1 MIYASRFLRLED
13 PPMQGPDV
21 KDLQEE
27 LKNIGFYPGA
37 VDGSYGKVTQ
47 AAVIQFQL
55 SISRPADGVVGPDTW
70 NQLALRNIHQPVVTS
85 ITAYD
90 LPSIYIDTVK
100 RRLKFSSASLNKTYK
115 VAVGKPS
122 TPSPLGN
129 WVIVQKALN
138 PGGPFGVRWMR
149 LSVPWGGY
157 GIHGTNNPSS
167 IGKAVSHGCI
177 RMYNEDVIEVY
188 DRTPIGTPVTIVG
201 SSYADRNMKKGDSGS
216 DVAEVQKMLKKLGY
230 YNSKIDGYFGSLTE
244 QAVRRFQA
252 DKNLQVDGI
261 VGPQTIYELQK
272 AYDLAQNDQQP

>member
-21 KDLQEE
+21 REVQEI
-27 LKNIGFYPGA
+27 LSSLGFYMGA
-37 VDGSYGKVTQ
+37 VDGSFGTVTA
-47 AAVIQFQL
+47 AAVIKFQQ
-55 SISRPADGVVGPDTW
+55 SVFIAADGVVGPYTW
-70 NQLALRNIHQPVVTS
+70 NQLALRNTPKLMTVQRI
-85 ITAYD
+85 AYS
-90 LPSIYIDTVK
+90 LPSIYIDTDK
-100 RRLKFSSASLNKTYK
+100 RKLTFSSDSLNKTYK

-129 WVIVQKALN
+129 WTIVQKALD

-177 RMYNEDVIEVY
+177 RMYNEQVIEVY

-201 SSYADRNMKKGDSGS
+201 KAYRNRNMKIGDSGT
-216 DVAEVQKMLKKLGY
+216 DVAEVQRMLKKLGY
-230 YNSKIDGYFGSLTE
+230 YRNKVDGKFGPRTE
-244 QAVRRFQA
+244 QAVRSFQS
-252 DKNLQVDGI
+252 DKGLPVDGI
-261 VGPQTIYELQK
+261 VGPQTIFELQV
-272 AYDLAQNDQQP
+272 AYDLAIKDQQP